1 MNLLFKIHWR
11 YGFWAVLLE
20 QHVSHNL
27 SSAQTNQEG
36 IKCKVEKI
44 EEDSL
49 DLIPSPPPSVKIQ
62 IIDRKVYLRQDI
74 AWWCQQKLCFQKIV
88 DNAQHGFL
96 PLHLKQTFPPIIWIF
111 TEGESDR
118 IESRLPSKIF
128 STLHV

>member
-1 MNLLFKIHWR
+1 MNWHLLCSQNKIVSFEYLDFWPMNLLFKIHWR

-49 DLIPSPPPSVKIQ
+49 DLIPSPPTS
-62 IIDRKVYLRQDI
+62 DENY
-74 AWWCQQKLCFQKIV
+74 WQKSLFEVI
-88 DNAQHGFL
+88 
-96 PLHLKQTFPPIIWIF
+96 
-111 TEGESDR
+111 R
-118 IESRLPSKIF
+118 
-128 STLHV
+128 